1 MLSRFF
7 IDRPIFA
14 SVVSIVIVLAG
25 LVAMRNLPI
34 AQYPEITPPVV
45 SVSATYPGASAEV
58 LQTTVAA
65 PIEEQ
70 INGVENM
77 LYMSST
83 SSGSNGQVAITV
95 TFEVG
100 TDVDDAAIEVNNR
113 VRLAEPRLPQEVRR
127 LGVTV
132 QKRSSNFLQIVA
144 LQSPEGRQDPLY
156 VSNYAS
162 LNVVDALKRLPG
174 VGDVQIFGAEEYAM
188 RLWLEPARMAQLGVT
203 TSDVAAAIQ
212 EQNSQFAAGRIGQE
226 PTRDGQALTYTV
238 TTRGRLT
245 EPEEFGEIIVRA
257 NADGSMLRLKELAR
271 IELGA
276 QSYDR
281 IGRLDGKPATLIGI
295 FLQPGANALA
305 TAEAVRAAMEEMSRR
320 FPAGITHA
328 VPYDTTVFIEASIHE
343 VVTTLAEAMLLVV
356 GVVFLFLQTWRAT
369 LIPVLAVPV
378 SLVGTFAGMYL
389 LGFSINTLTLF
400 GMVLAIGIVVDD
412 AIVVLENVERI
423 LAERGYTPRQAA
435 VTAMA
440 EVTAPVVAIVLVLCA
455 VFIPVAFL
463 GGIAG
468 ELYRQF
474 AVTIAVSVVISGL
487 VALTLTPALS
497 ALVLT
502 PEGRAPG
509 RFFRWFNRGFERT
522 TAAYTHG
529 AGLLIRR
536 RLAGLAA
543 FAALGLGALILFRVV
558 PTSFI
563 PPEDQ
568 GYYIA
573 AVLMPDGTALGRT
586 DAVTAQVVELARANP
601 AVLHVVGITGLDFLG
616 GFGAKTSAAT
626 LFVRLTPWDEREAH
640 VQEVLGDLMR
650 RARAALPEGIVLA
663 FNPPAIQGLGSTGG
677 FELYVQSRGEGGTA
691 PLSEVTQRLIA
702 EAQRGA
708 AVTGLSTTFRPS
720 VPQLQVELDR
730 ERAKAYGVPIT
741 SVFDTL
747 QALFGALYVND
758 FNLFGQTYRVQ
769 LQAESEYRSQ
779 PADIGKVYVRS
790 ATGQMVPLR
799 SLVSVREVTGPDV
812 VERYNGFPA
821 ARVNGSAAPGV
832 SSGQAIAAM
841 TAAARRALPADFA
854 LAWTGAAFQEQRSGS
869 SSALAFAA
877 ALIMVF
883 LILAAQYERWSL
895 PIAVVLA
902 VPFAVFG
909 ALLFVWLRGLHNDI
923 YFQIG
928 LVTLIALAA
937 KNAILLVEFA
947 VLQQERGMT
956 PAEAAVAGA
965 RLRFRPIVMTSAA
978 FILGVVPL
986 AASTGAGAGARQS
999 IGTGVIGGM
1008 LAATFIAVLFVPLF
1022 YVLLAGRRTRAGR
1035 EEVEGRDEPTRGAA
1049 A

>member
-7 IDRPIFA
+7 IARPIFA
-14 SVVSIVIVLAG
+14 GVISIVIVLAG
-25 LVAMRNLPI
+25 LAAMWSLPI

-65 PIEEQ
+65 PIEDQ

-83 SSGSNGQVAITV
+83 SSGSSGQVAITV

-100 TDVDDAAIEVNNR
+100 TDVDEAAIEVNNR

-127 LGVTV
+127 LGVVV
-132 QKRSSNFLQIVA
+132 QKRSTSFLQIVA
-144 LQSPEGRQDPLY
+144 LQSPGGRHSPLY
-156 VSNYAS
+156 ISNYAS
-162 LNVVDALKRLPG
+162 LNVVDALKRVPG
-174 VGDVQIFGAEEYAM
+174 VGDAQIFGAEEYAM
-188 RLWLEPARMAQLGVT
+188 RLWLRPDRMAQLGVT

-226 PTRDGQALTYTV
+226 PTREAQALTYTV
-238 TTRGRLT
+238 TTKGRLT

-257 NADGSMLRLKELAR
+257 NPDGSMLRLKELAR
-271 IELGA
+271 VELGA

-281 IGRLDGKPATLIGI
+281 IGKLDGTPATLIGI
-295 FLQPGANALA
+295 YLQPGANAIA
-305 TAEAVRAAMEEMSRR
+305 TAEAVQVAMQEMSRR
-320 FPAGITHA
+320 FPAGITYS
-328 VPYDTTVFIEASIHE
+328 VPYDTTVFIDASIHE
-343 VVTTLAEAMLLVV
+343 VVKTLAEAMLLVV

-369 LIPVLAVPV
+369 LIPILAVPV
-378 SLVGTFAGMYL
+378 SLIGTFAAMYL

-412 AIVVLENVERI
+412 AIVVLENAERI
-423 LAERGYTPRQAA
+423 LSEGRLTPRQAA
-435 VTAMA
+435 VAAMG
-440 EVTAPVVAIVLVLCA
+440 EVTAPVIAIVLVLCA

-474 AVTIAVSVVISGL
+474 AVTIAASVVISGL

-497 ALVLT
+497 ALLLKPGHRVS
-502 PEGRAPG
+502 G
-509 RFFRWFNRGFERT
+509 RFFGWFNRGFDRT
-522 TAAYTHG
+522 TAAFTHG
-529 AGLLIRR
+529 AGWLIRR
-536 RLAGLAA
+536 RLVGLAG
-543 FAALGLGALILFRVV
+543 FAAIALAALLLFRIV

-563 PPEDQ
+563 PAEDQ

-573 AVLMPDGTALGRT
+573 AVLMPDGTALQRT
-586 DAVTAQVVELARANP
+586 DAVTGRVVELARSNP
-601 AVLHVVGITGLDFLG
+601 AVQSVVSISGLDFLG

-626 LFVRLTPWDEREAH
+626 LFVRLKPWDDREAH
-640 VQEVLGDLMR
+640 VQDAIGDLMG
-650 RARAALPEGIVLA
+650 RARAAIPEGMVLA
-663 FNPPAIQGLGSTGG
+663 FNPPSIQGLGTTGG
-677 FELYVQSRGEGGTA
+677 FELYVQSRGEATPVRLA
-691 PLSEVTQRLIA
+691 EVTQQLVA
-702 EAQRGA
+702 EAGKTG
-708 AVTGLSTTFRPS
+708 AVTGVSSTFRPN
-720 VPQLQVELDR
+720 VPQLFVELDR

-769 LQAESEYRSQ
+769 LQAESEYRST
-779 PADIGKVYVRS
+779 PGDIGKVYVRS
-790 ATGQMVPLR
+790 ARNEMVPLR
-799 SLVSVREVTGPDV
+799 SLVSVEEITGPDV
-812 VERYNGFPA
+812 IERYNGFPA
-821 ARVNGSAAPGV
+821 ARVNGGAAPGT

-841 TAAARRALPADFA
+841 EAAARRALPSDFS
-854 LAWTGAAFQEQRSGS
+854 LAWTGSAFQERRSGS
-869 SSALAFAA
+869 SSALAFGA

-902 VPFAVFG
+902 VPFALFG
-909 ALLFVWLRGLHNDI
+909 ALLLVWLRGLNNDI

-947 VLQQERGMT
+947 VLQRQHGMT
-956 PAEAAVAGA
+956 AEEAAIAGA

-986 AASTGAGAGARQS
+986 ALSTGAGAGARQS

-1008 LAATFIAVLFVPLF
+1008 LAATFIAVLFIPLF
-1022 YVLLAGRRTRAGR
+1022 YVLLAGRRAGHRAA
-1035 EEVEGRDEPTRGAA
+1035 EGEPTASAREAA
-1049 A
+1049 